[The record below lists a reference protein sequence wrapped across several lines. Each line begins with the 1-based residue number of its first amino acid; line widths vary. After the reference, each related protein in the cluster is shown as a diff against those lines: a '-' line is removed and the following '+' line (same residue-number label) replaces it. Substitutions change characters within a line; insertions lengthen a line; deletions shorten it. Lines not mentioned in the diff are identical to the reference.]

1 MKTLKT
7 LALLLV
13 GALAFVGCNPVDDGG
28 NEGKKGLVLIASK
41 TTIYDNGIDGATFT
55 LYYDGMV
62 LNNGYELYIGDGA
75 EMVTDNKFTSTT
87 QGTFEIWAAYGAT
100 ISNTVNINVIATPP
114 PAPAVPEDANPSK
127 TNFKRRVMLTQFTGT
142 GCGYCPLMMNA
153 LYQLMSS
160 NDADKV
166 VLTAAHIGDFAG
178 SDPANLLTAKTLD
191 NALGVYSFPDIVADM
206 VKNTEDVN
214 PFYANVLSM
223 VNSAYNRISARG
235 GIAVS
240 SKYYAEEEYIV
251 INTLVK
257 ASQTAEFRIGA
268 WLLEDGI
275 SAQQA
280 VSPNPYNPS
289 ELIQPIEGLDF
300 NIHNNCIRTA
310 DSRQTNLDFTGH
322 SLGVIEAGKT
332 ASREFA
338 FKLLPNAEK
347 GGISK
352 WNHNNL
358 RLVVFIATKEGSNWY
373 INNAVMAPKD
383 GSVDFEYAE

>member
-1 MKTLKT
+1 MKTLKFLAT
-7 LALLLV
+7 LCLGALL
-13 GALAFVGCNPVDDGG
+13 FTGCEKDNNND
-28 NEGKKGLVLIASK
+28 NSISGLRLIADK
-41 TTIYDNGIDGATFT
+41 TTIYDNGVDAATFT
-55 LYYDGMV
+55 LY
-62 LNNGYELYIGDGA
+62 NNSIA
-75 EMVTDNKFTSTT
+75 VTDGVQIYVGETPIEGNAFTSTE
-87 QGTFEIWAAYGAT
+87 QGSFEIWASYGT
-100 ISNTVNINVIATPP
+100 LISNTVTVNVIATPP

-142 GCGYCPLMMNA
+142 SCGYCPLMMNA
-153 LYQLMSS
+153 LYQLMNSK
-160 NDADKV
+160 DADKV
-166 VLTAAHIGDFAG
+166 VLTAAHIGQFAV

-191 NALGVYSFPDIVADM
+191 NALGVYTFPDIVADM
-206 VKNTEDVN
+206 VKNTGEVQ
-214 PFYANVLSM
+214 PFYANVLSL
-223 VNSAYNRISARG
+223 VTSAYNRVPARG

-280 VSPNPYNPS
+280 VSPNPFNPS
-289 ELIQPIEGLDF
+289 ELIQPIDGVDF
-300 NIHNNCIRTA
+300 NLHNNCIRTA
-310 DSRQTNLDFTGH
+310 DSRQTNLDFTGYT
-322 SLGVIEAGKT
+322 LGVIEAGKT
-332 ASREFA
+332 VSREFA
-338 FKLLPNAEK
+338 FKLLPHADK

-373 INNAVMAPKD
+373 INNIVKAPKD
-383 GSVDFEYAE
+383 GSVDFEYED